1 MWKNF
6 IVEARLGFN
15 TSLILS
21 SNVIWHVYRLI
32 SETKIFRLG
41 GSLVCLLYVKEEYR
55 LTKKHNT
62 ERYIRTFRHIY
73 DKWSIL
79 IIQYKST
86 LNLHL
91 LYMNIWLYMNIYEYI
106 LLFNSSCFL
115 FIATL
120 SQLMRT
126 MVTLVSHSYDLF
138 QLVLLVGTACTI
150 VNMIQVINKEDRV
163 T

>member
-1 MWKNF
+1 MF
-6 IVEARLGFN
+6 IGWYQKPRFSGLVDLSYVFYMLRRNRLG
-15 TSLILS
+15 
-21 SNVIWHVYRLI
+21 
-32 SETKIFRLG
+32 
-41 GSLVCLLYVKEEYR
+41 
-55 LTKKHNT
+55 KKYNT
-62 ERYIRTFRHIY
+62 ERYIRIFRHIY
-73 DKWSIL
+73 NKWSIL